1 MSRLLLSNKLCQVME
16 INKLSFNS
24 LHAGLLFMILL
35 SFADFFSKSTFS
47 KTSFRKNIGLPIGL
61 DPDQDRLFVGP
72 DLGPNCF
79 GNVISRGH
87 KSLLAKKEL
96 KLFC

>member
-35 SFADFFSKSTFS
+35 SFADFFQ
-47 KTSFRKNIGLPIGL
+47 N
-61 DPDQDRLFVGP
+61 QLFQKLLSGKLSDCQSVWIQIRT
-72 DLGPNCF
+72 DFLS
-79 GNVISRGH
+79 VLIWVQTVLEMLSADDISR
-87 KSLLAKKEL
+87 
-96 KLFC
+96 C